1 MVKKMFLLRD
11 LYMYIDVDV
20 GLKKMGG
27 EFLGGEG
34 VILGYRMKLKRI
46 FRLIYSYNVFFVSEY
61 REIILINEGVM

>member
-27 EFLGGEG
+27 EVWGERG
-34 VILGYRMKLKRI
+34 LFQVI
-46 FRLIYSYNVFFVSEY
+46 E
-61 REIILINEGVM
+61 